1 MVSQAIT
8 SGLSGVN
15 GWRVDVEALI
25 SRGLPAFDIVGL
37 PSTAVKESKDRVRA
51 ALITSGYKMPPA
63 KITVNLSPADLKKEG
78 TNFDLPIALVILQE
92 SYQEDMPQ
100 LENTLL
106 LGELSLN
113 GNLVPITGCLPMVIS
128 AMELGI
134 KDVVVPKGNANEL
147 NCLQGLRVYPAE
159 TLMEVVD
166 HLTGRKPIEPL
177 HQLTYNELLENRK
190 TSNDLSR
197 VKGQFLARIALETAA
212 AGGHNMLMVGVPG
225 SGKTMLARCLP
236 GILPPMN
243 YFEALETTRIHSSAG
258 TLPTG
263 SGLLTERPFRAPHH
277 TASGASIIG
286 GGRMA
291 KPGEI
296 SLAHNGVLF
305 LDEFPEY
312 DKKVIESLR
321 QPLEDGIVTVARVGA
336 REEYP
341 ANVMLIASM
350 NPCPCGN
357 YGSQTKRCTC
367 LESAIQR
374 YLSRIS
380 GPMLDR
386 IDIQVEMDSVS
397 IEDIE
402 KDTKPESSATVRERV
417 VQARLIQQERYK
429 DYGIYCN
436 AQLSGAPLDKF
447 CAISSSCK
455 TLLNA
460 AVDKY
465 GMSLRGYTRA
475 LKVARTIADLAGRDE
490 ILPEDIAKA
499 LQFRNLEGRYWR

>member
-15 GWRVDVEALI
+15 GWRVDVEAFI

-51 ALITSGYKMPPA
+51 ALLTSGYKMPPA

-92 SYQEDMPQ
+92 SYQEDMP
-100 LENTLL
+100 LLSDTLL

-113 GNLVPITGCLPMVIS
+113 GKLISITGCLPMVIS
-128 AMELGI
+128 AMEQGLNNVI
-134 KDVVVPKGNANEL
+134 VPTDNANEL
-147 NCLQGLRVYPAE
+147 NCLQGLNVYPAE
-159 TLMEVVD
+159 SLTEAIE
-166 HLTGRKPIEPL
+166 HLSGRCPIQPL
-177 HQLTYNELLENRK
+177 KQLSYNDLLKNKK
-190 TSNDLSR
+190 TSHDLAR
-197 VKGQFLARIALETAA
+197 VKGQFLARTALETAA

-243 YFEALETTRIHSSAG
+243 YYEALETTRIHSSAG
-258 TLPTG
+258 TLPAG

-286 GGRMA
+286 GGRLA

-321 QPLEDGIVTVARVGA
+321 QPLEDGIVTVSRVGA

-357 YGSQTKRCTC
+357 FGSQTKKCTC
-367 LESAIQR
+367 MESAILR

-397 IEDIE
+397 IEDINSNS
-402 KDTKPESSATVRERV
+402 KPESSETVRERV
-417 VQARLIQQERYK
+417 VKARLIQQERYK
-429 DYGIYCN
+429 DHGIYCN
-436 AQLSGAPLDKF
+436 AQLSGKVFDKF
-447 CAISSSCK
+447 CAVSQQCK
-455 TLLNA
+455 QLLNA

-475 LKVARTIADLAGRDE
+475 LKVARTIADLAGREE
-490 ILPEDIAKA
+490 IIPEDIAKA